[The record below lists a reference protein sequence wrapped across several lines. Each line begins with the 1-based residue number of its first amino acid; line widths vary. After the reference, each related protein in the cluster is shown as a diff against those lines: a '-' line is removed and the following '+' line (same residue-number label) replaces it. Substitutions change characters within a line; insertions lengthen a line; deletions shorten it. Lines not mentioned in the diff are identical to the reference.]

1 MLKHKINAQ
10 KLVHLE
16 LLPYLCIR
24 KRNKNK
30 LNPKTRKGAEIMTK
44 YIYKGEEI
52 SHTRFITI
60 CQMAGIMGGR
70 KKSHYQKL
78 VEMAEQG
85 NEKASDI
92 LGNLEV
98 KNI

>member
-1 MLKHKINAQ
+1 
-10 KLVHLE
+10 
-16 LLPYLCIR
+16 
-24 KRNKNK
+24 
-30 LNPKTRKGAEIMTK
+30 MTK

-60 CQMAGIMGGR
+60 CQMAGIMGGQ
-70 KKSHYQKL
+70 SHYQKL

>member
-1 MLKHKINAQ
+1 MRK
-10 KLVHLE
+10 
-16 LLPYLCIR
+16 YLCISENYCIFATE
-24 KRNKNK
+24 KETNNK
-30 LNPKTRKGAEIMTK
+30 LNPKTRQGNKIMTK

-85 NEKASDI
+85 NEKAAEI
-92 LGNLEV
+92 LDNMEV
-98 KNI
+98 K

>member
-1 MLKHKINAQ
+1 MHQ
-10 KLVHLE
+10 K
-16 LLPYLCIR
+16 
-24 KRNKNK
+24 KKTNNK
-30 LNPKTRKGAEIMTK
+30 LNPKTRKGTKIMTK

-85 NEKASDI
+85 NEKAADI

>member
-1 MLKHKINAQ
+1 
-10 KLVHLE
+10 
-16 LLPYLCIR
+16 
-24 KRNKNK
+24 
-30 LNPKTRKGAEIMTK
+30 
-44 YIYKGEEI
+44 
-52 SHTRFITI
+52 
-60 CQMAGIMGGR
+60 MAGIMGGR

-85 NEKASDI
+85 NEKAADI

>member
-1 MLKHKINAQ
+1 MAQ
-10 KLVHLE
+10 NEQH
-16 LLPYLCIR
+16 P
-24 KRNKNK
+24 
-30 LNPKTRKGAEIMTK
+30 GW
-44 YIYKGEEI
+44 G
-52 SHTRFITI
+52 
-60 CQMAGIMGGR
+60 GIMGGR

-85 NEKASDI
+85 NEKAADI

>member
-1 MLKHKINAQ
+1 MCK
-10 KLVHLE
+10 
-16 LLPYLCIR
+16 YLCIWFYCCIFASE
-24 KRNKNK
+24 KETNNK
-30 LNPKTRKGAEIMTK
+30 LKPKTRKGARIMAK

-60 CQMAGIMGGR
+60 CQVSGIMGGR

-85 NEKASDI
+85 NEKAAEI

-98 KNI
+98 K

>member
-1 MLKHKINAQ
+1 MRK
-10 KLVHLE
+10 
-16 LLPYLCIR
+16 YLCIS
-24 KRNKNK
+24 KGFCIFASEKDTNNK
-30 LNPKTRKGAEIMTK
+30 LKPKTRKGIKIMTK

-60 CQMAGIMGGR
+60 CQMAGIIGGR

-85 NEKASDI
+85 NEKAAEI
-92 LGNLEV
+92 LGNMEV
-98 KNI
+98 KSNH